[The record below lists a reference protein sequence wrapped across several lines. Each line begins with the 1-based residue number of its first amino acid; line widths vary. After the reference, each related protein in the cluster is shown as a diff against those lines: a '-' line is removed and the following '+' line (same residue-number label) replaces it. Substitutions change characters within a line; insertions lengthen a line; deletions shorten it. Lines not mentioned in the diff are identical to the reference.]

1 MATMTR
7 TRTVKLRPNID
18 SDIEEITLQ
27 EGDTVKVVQ
36 KWDRFYLVKDAQ
48 GHFFNLPHS
57 DVAV

>member
-1 MATMTR
+1 MATITR
-7 TRTVKLRPNID
+7 TRTVKLRPNVD

-48 GHFFNLPHS
+48 GHFFNLPHG